1 MIKTFKS
8 NTEGYKVLTPDGFKS
23 FAGVS
28 LMGIKPILR
37 LEFEKDVWIECT
49 FDHKLYVSDLEYK
62 FAKDFEIGDCVM
74 SSKGPL
80 ALIDIVDLGRSEP
93 VYDLI
98 EVDDGRRYYANSIV
112 SSNCEFLIFDETL
125 INSITLSDMKGVEP
139 IMRMGQTRWYEN
151 VKKGKTYLVSLDPAM
166 GTGGDH
172 AAIEVFELPG
182 MIQVAEWQHNN
193 TPIQAQIRIL
203 KEICKYI
210 TDNSGDFSSAPKVYY
225 SVENNTLGE
234 AALVAINELGEENIP
249 GLFLSEPIRKG
260 HVRKFRKGFNTTHN
274 AKIAA
279 CSKLKQLIETNTIKI
294 KSKPLISQLKG
305 FIARGTTF
313 AAKSGERDDLVMS
326 MLLAIRMLNIL
337 SDWDP
342 AVYDLLRTGEEIV
355 LPMPILMS

>member
-1 MIKTFKS
+1 VEELLK
-8 NTEGYKVLTPDGFKS
+8 NNLGLQVLTDTGWSDFSGLLVKGEKKTVTVKTATKEIVCTLDHNFFTSNFETIEARNLKPKIKILTVNGS
-23 FAGVS
+23 ESVVS
-28 LMGIKPILR
+28 VEL
-37 LEFEKDVWIECT
+37 
-49 FDHKLYVSDLEYK
+49 
-62 FAKDFEIGDCVM
+62 
-74 SSKGPL
+74 SKN
-80 ALIDIVDLGRSEP
+80 SQ
-93 VYDLI
+93 VYDLFNV
-98 EVDDGRRYYANSIV
+98 EKNHRFYANDILV
-112 SSNCEFLIFDETL
+112 KNCEFLIFDETL
-125 INSITLSDMKGVEP
+125 INAITLSDMKGVDP

-151 VKKGKTYLVSLDPAM
+151 VKKGKTYLVALDPSM
-166 GTGGDH
+166 GTGGDP

-182 MIQVAEWQHNN
+182 MVQVAEWQHNN
-193 TPIQAQIRIL
+193 TPVQAQVRIL

-210 TDNSGDFSSAPKVYY
+210 TENAGDISSAPKVYY

-234 AALVAINELGEENIP
+234 AALVSINEIGEEHIP

-294 KSKPLISQLKG
+294 KSKPLISQLKA

-326 MLLAIRMLNIL
+326 MLLAIRMLGIL

-342 AVYDLLRTGEEIV
+342 AIYDLLRTGEEVV